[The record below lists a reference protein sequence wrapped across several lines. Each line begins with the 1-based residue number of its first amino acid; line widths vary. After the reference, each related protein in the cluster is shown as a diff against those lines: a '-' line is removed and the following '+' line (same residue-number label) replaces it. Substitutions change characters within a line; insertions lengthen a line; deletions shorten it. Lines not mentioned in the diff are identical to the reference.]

1 MTRLRRHLLIG
12 LAATALLVT
21 AATPALAGKGGEPND
36 KSCGGIGRE
45 ARDFAG
51 LPGPMDPQALFDAQ
65 GPFTCDDVGEEHGQ
79 GF

>member
-1 MTRLRRHLLIG
+1 MIG
-12 LAATALLVT
+12 KKRWILVPLVATTLTVGMAA
-21 AATPALAGKGGEPND
+21 PALADKDGRPNQ

-51 LPGPMDPQALFDAQ
+51 QEGPMDDDALFAAQ
-65 GPFTCDDVGEEHGQ
+65 GPFTCDDVGGEHGN

>member
-1 MTRLRRHLLIG
+1 MVGKLRWVLVPLV
-12 LAATALLVT
+12 AATLAVSI
-21 AATPALAGKGGEPND
+21 ASPALADKDGQPNR

-51 LPGPMDPQALFDAQ
+51 KEGPMNPGALFEAQ
-65 GPFTCDDVGEEHGQ
+65 GDFTCDDVGEEHGN

>member
-1 MTRLRRHLLIG
+1 MTRVRRYLLIG
-12 LAATALLVT
+12 LAAAALMVST
-21 AATPALAGKGGEPND
+21 AAPALAGKGGAPND

-45 ARDFAG
+45 AQAFAG
-51 LPGPMDPQALFDAQ
+51 LPGPMNPAALFAAQ